1 MSKPVRL
8 DPIPEYEFDSHSV
21 FYGALSVAAIMLFIF
36 INLGGVLL

>member
-21 FYGALSVAAIMLFIF
+21 FYGALSVAAICLFLA
-36 INLGGVLL
+36 INLGGMIL